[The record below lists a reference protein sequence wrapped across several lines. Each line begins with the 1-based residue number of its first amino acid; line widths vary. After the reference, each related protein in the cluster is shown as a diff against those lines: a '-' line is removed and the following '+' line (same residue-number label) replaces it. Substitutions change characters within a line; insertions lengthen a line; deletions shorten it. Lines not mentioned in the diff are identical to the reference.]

1 MQQAVAEK
9 SAPMLARALRLA
21 TPRSASLRRGADVE
35 IPSINRRLH
44 LDSLLCATCSHY
56 RFKRFFMSRVTIG
69 ELSRRT
75 GVNIETIRY
84 FEKIGIVAAP
94 PRTDGG
100 HRIYEDHHVRAL
112 GFIKRARELGFTPN
126 EVRAFLKL
134 GGPGTAYCSEV
145 REIASRHLEQVRAK
159 IDDLAKLELLLSQT
173 IDHCSGEAVPE
184 CAVINLLDVAPLA
197 DH

>member
-1 MQQAVAEK
+1 M
-9 SAPMLARALRLA
+9 AR
-21 TPRSASLRRGADVE
+21 
-35 IPSINRRLH
+35 I
-44 LDSLLCATCSHY
+44 
-56 RFKRFFMSRVTIG
+56 TIG

-126 EVRAFLKL
+126 EVRAFLNL
-134 GGPGTAYCSEV
+134 GGPGTACCGEV
-145 REIASRHLEQVRAK
+145 REIVTRHLEQVRAK
-159 IDDLAKLELLLSQT
+159 IGDLAKLERLLSQT

-184 CAVINLLDVAPLA
+184 CAVIDLLDVAPQA
-197 DH
+197 DNNACRKRRN